1 MKLVG
6 IPAWYAPHSTGHPL
20 GLPEP
25 ARKPPS
31 VTVKPIAKRSDPD
44 ATLSDGKPPL
54 QFWRSAGGEPDP
66 ATHVAPP
73 TIMQLKIS
81 RMLEDQA
88 KGMAET
94 AEPVSDKRDAPPEPA
109 PAMQT
114 EGAQGE
120 GPQRPEREKHSP
132 RTEADAPRAEQNRDA
147 YEVAA
152 SLSRSSVFRT
162 LP

>member
-25 ARKPPS
+25 ARKPSP

-44 ATLSDGKPPL
+44 ATLSDGKPPM
-54 QFWRSAGGEPDP
+54 QFWRSGSGDPDP

-73 TIMQLKIS
+73 TIMQIKIS
-81 RMLEDQA
+81 RMLADQA
-88 KGMAET
+88 SGLAET
-94 AEPVSDKRDAPPEPA
+94 AEPAKDKHDAHPEQA
-109 PAMQT
+109 ATVETDGTQDD
-114 EGAQGE
+114 
-120 GPQRPEREKHSP
+120 GPVRPERE
-132 RTEADAPRAEQNRDA
+132 TDTPRADRDRDA

-152 SLSRSSVFRT
+152 NLSRNSVFRT